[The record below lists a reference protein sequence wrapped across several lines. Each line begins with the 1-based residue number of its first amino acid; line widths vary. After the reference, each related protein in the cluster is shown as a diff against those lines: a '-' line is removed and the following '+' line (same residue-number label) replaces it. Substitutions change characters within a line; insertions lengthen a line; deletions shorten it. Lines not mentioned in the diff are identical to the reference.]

1 MPKDYNLFLKGEV
14 GGYDFDSNFVD
25 YVLSRMKGKPV
36 AVLIDS
42 RGGSLMDALSIA
54 AAFEAHGD
62 VTVHFRSMNASA
74 ATIASLGAKHICID
88 ASAMYLVHKC
98 AIPIVEWSNM
108 NADHLA
114 SKIAEL
120 QQAKTDLEKIDL
132 NVAAMYAAKCRKPQA
147 DLLALMT
154 KGGWL
159 TAEEALAWGF
169 VDEVTGSADSK
180 PSLTETVA
188 MEMNAAGIPLP
199 NLPIQREKSGAFAK
213 LLSGLS
219 ALVKGDNSHTNTK
232 ANTNMNKSLTNL
244 AALLSVEGFA
254 VADGKVVLTEAQA
267 QDVENRL
274 QACHEQ
280 ISALSQVVGEQE
292 KTIKALKAA
301 PADTSSAVVDT
312 PAPAEPQAN
321 AAAQFFATVQA
332 AHKLL
337 KEIE

>member
-1 MPKDYNLFLKGEV
+1 MPKDYNLFLKGVV

-25 YVLSRMKGKPV
+25 YILGRMKGKPV

-42 RGGSLMDALSIA
+42 RGGSLIDALSIA

-74 ATIASLGAKHICID
+74 ATIASLGAKHICMD

-108 NADHLA
+108 NADRLA
-114 SKIAEL
+114 AKIAEL
-120 QQAKTDLEKIDL
+120 QQAKSDLEKIDL

-159 TAEEALAWGF
+159 TAQEALDWGF
-169 VDEVTGSADSK
+169 VDEVTGNADTA
-180 PSLTETVA
+180 PTLTEAVA
-188 MEMNAAGIPLP
+188 MEMNAAGVPLP
-199 NLPIQREKSGAFAK
+199 DLPVQKEKNGTFAR
-213 LLSGLS
+213 LLANIS
-219 ALVKGDNSHTNTK
+219 ALVKGETSHSNTHTK
-232 ANTNMNKSLTNL
+232 TNMNKTFTNL
-244 AALLSVEGFA
+244 CALLGVEGFA
-254 VADGKVVLTEAQA
+254 VADGKVQLTEAQV

-280 ISALSQVVGEQE
+280 ISALSQLIGEQE
-292 KTIKALKAA
+292 QTIKALRAA
-301 PADTSSAVVDT
+301 PAEKSPAVVDT
-312 PAPAEPQAN
+312 PAAEPQAN
-321 AAAQFFATVQA
+321 EATQFFATVQA

-337 KEIE
+337 KEIS